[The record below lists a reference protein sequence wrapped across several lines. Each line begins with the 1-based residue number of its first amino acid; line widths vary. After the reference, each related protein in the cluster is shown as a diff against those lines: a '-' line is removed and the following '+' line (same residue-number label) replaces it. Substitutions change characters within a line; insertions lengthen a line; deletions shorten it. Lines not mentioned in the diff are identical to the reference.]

1 MKKPR
6 DHRVKSKFFNF
17 QYYVKFAELLFWF
30 WYDPFSQMLSHIFM
44 NGKLQLYSQLIQMTK
59 MTYLEFTAYF
69 TIEFATFFKRKLSS
83 CEISCAQRS
92 PWRFQETPRQLPS
105 PIFIT
110 HQADMPRWQAEMTNR
125 LAMTQWQSQCQSQL
139 DSSLETLALR
149 GDICNGHTESLRFTH
164 FYTFSKLPIYIP
176 GGVTLDWATKQPRLK
191 S

>member
-1 MKKPR
+1 
-6 DHRVKSKFFNF
+6 
-17 QYYVKFAELLFWF
+17 
-30 WYDPFSQMLSHIFM
+30 
-44 NGKLQLYSQLIQMTK
+44 MTK

-92 PWRFQETPRQLPS
+92 PWRFEETPSQTLTAPE
-105 PIFIT
+105 PTFIT

-149 GDICNGHTESLRFTH
+149 GDRADASRSSSPHILIFFVFWICHNFRSDTCDKLATRHLTYRNCACNECRRIIKKICFKRF
-164 FYTFSKLPIYIP
+164 
-176 GGVTLDWATKQPRLK
+176 
-191 S
+191 